1 MVLDLELE
9 KVSCERDLLAPGH
22 RLCAGCAEPTAV
34 RQILHAIGE
43 PVVVGSSTGCM
54 EVTTTPYPFSS
65 WRVPWIHNA
74 FENVSSTI
82 CGAEA
87 MYRSL
92 VRQGKMEEKGLKFV
106 CFAGDGATYDIGLQ
120 WISGAFERGHKFL
133 YVCLNNE
140 AYMNTGI
147 QRSSATP
154 FGAWTTTSQDGKARF
169 GKRENR
175 KDITAIFAAHNIPYV
190 AQASPHA
197 WRDLMAKTKKAMAA
211 DGPAFINVLVPCQRG
226 WRYPAEQTI
235 DLCRL
240 AVDTCAWPLYE
251 VVDGEWKL
259 TYNPNPKRP
268 VKDWLSSQG
277 RFKHLMTPENAPV
290 IDEMQTWVDREWRR
304 LLDRCKVA

>member
-1 MVLDLELE
+1 MVLDLELD
-9 KVSCERDLLAPGH
+9 KISCERDLLAPGH

-54 EVTTTPYPFSS
+54 EVTTTTYPFSS

-92 VRQGKMEEKGLKFV
+92 VRQGKMEEKGIKFV

-175 KDITAIFAAHNIPYV
+175 KDITAVFAAHNIPYV

-197 WRDLMAKTKKAMAA
+197 WRDLMTKTKKAIAA

-226 WRYPAEQTI
+226 WRYPAEKTI

-240 AVDTCAWPLYE
+240 AVDTCVWPLYE
-251 VVDGEWKL
+251 VVDGEYSL

-268 VKDWLSSQG
+268 VKDWLESQG

-304 LLDRCKVA
+304 LLDRCKVV

>member
-1 MVLDLELE
+1 MVLDLELD
-9 KVSCERDLLAPGH
+9 KISCERDLLAPGH

-54 EVTTTPYPFSS
+54 EVTTTTYPFSS

-92 VRQGKMEEKGLKFV
+92 VRQGKMEEKGIKFV

-175 KDITAIFAAHNIPYV
+175 KDITAVFAAHNIPYV

-197 WRDLMAKTKKAMAA
+197 WRDLMTKTKKAIAA

-226 WRYPAEQTI
+226 WRYPAEKTI

-240 AVDTCAWPLYE
+240 AVDTCVWPLYE
-251 VVDGEWKL
+251 GVDGEYSL

-268 VKDWLSSQG
+268 VKDWLESQG
-277 RFKHLMTPENAPV
+277 RFKHLRTPENAPV

-304 LLDRCKVA
+304 LLDRCKVV

>member
-1 MVLDLELE
+1 MVLDLELD
-9 KVSCERDLLAPGH
+9 KISCERDLLAPGH
-22 RLCAGCAEPTAV
+22 RLCAGCAEPTAI

-43 PVVVGSSTGCM
+43 PVVVGSSTGCV

-65 WRVPWIHNA
+65 WRVPWMHSA

-82 CGAEA
+82 CGAES

-92 VRQGKMEEKGLKFV
+92 VRQGKMEEKGIKFV

-169 GKRENR
+169 GKKENR

-197 WRDLMAKTKKAMAA
+197 WRDLMTKTKKAIAA
-211 DGPAFINVLVPCQRG
+211 DGPSFINVLVPCQRG
-226 WRYPAEQTI
+226 WRYPAEKTI

-268 VKDWLSSQG
+268 IKDWLGSQG

-290 IDEMQTWVDREWRR
+290 IDEMQAWVDREWRR

>member
-1 MVLDLELE
+1 MVLDLELD
-9 KVSCERDLLAPGH
+9 KISCERDLLAPGH

-54 EVTTTPYPFSS
+54 EVTTTTYPFSS

-92 VRQGKMEEKGLKFV
+92 VRQGKMEEKGIKFV

-197 WRDLMAKTKKAMAA
+197 WRDLMAKTKKAIAA
-211 DGPAFINVLVPCQRG
+211 DGPSFINVLVPCQRG
-226 WRYPAEQTI
+226 WRYPGEKTI

-240 AVDTCAWPLYE
+240 AVDTCVWPLYE

-268 VKDWLSSQG
+268 VKDWLESQG